1 MSKHWVI
8 TSLFLLLAISSSCTE
23 EKDDANMVQ
32 VVHEAVV
39 GATNWT
45 RSASLIVLKEM
56 ENKVGFGENIYNAM
70 NDCVK
75 LYEDSEERLGR
86 LLLGSSYGTITDKLS
101 WLSGVFTSHR
111 TCLDGLYEKGTHFVV
126 PQEAQNLSILLRKA
140 LAFYGGLL
148 SKQKKDNMTSTSSD
162 SDINRGFLVSW
173 DAKTSMAH
181 YVVAKDGSGNY
192 RSINE
197 AVKALEQRNRNGRVV
212 IYVKSGVY
220 AENVEID
227 RNMKNVMFVGDGID
241 KTVVT
246 GNRNVKDGAS
256 TYNSATFIV
265 AGDGFWARDITF
277 ENTAGPQNHQ
287 AVAITVASDLSV
299 FYRCSFKGYQDTL
312 FVHSLRQF
320 YRDCYVYGTVDFIF
334 GNAAAVLQNCNIL
347 VRRPMDHQG
356 NMITA
361 QGRDDPNENTGIS
374 IHMSR
379 IAPAPD
385 LEAVKGKFKTFL
397 GRPWKKYSR
406 TVVLKTD
413 LDGLIHPKGW
423 REWRGNFALSTL
435 FYGEYMNS
443 GSGALT
449 GQRVNWPGFH
459 VLNDPREA
467 GQFTVSSFLQGENW
481 IHMTGV
487 PFSPGL

>member
-1 MSKHWVI
+1 
-8 TSLFLLLAISSSCTE
+8 
-23 EKDDANMVQ
+23 MVMQ
-32 VVHEAVV
+32 LVHQAVV

-45 RSASLIVLKEM
+45 RSASLNVVKEI
-56 ENKVGFGENIYNAM
+56 ENKVGYGENVYNAL

-75 LYEDSEERLGR
+75 LYEDSEERVGR
-86 LLLGSSYGTITDKLS
+86 LLVSSYGINDKLS
-101 WLSGVFTSHR
+101 WLSGVFTNHR
-111 TCLDGLYEKGTHFVV
+111 TCLDELNYDKGSSSHFVV
-126 PQEAQNLSILLRKA
+126 PQEAQNLTDLLSRA
-140 LAFYGGLL
+140 LAFYGGLQ
-148 SKQKKDNMTSTSSD
+148 SQQKEDKMTSTTLD
-162 SDINRGFLVSW
+162 LDINRGFLVSW
-173 DAKTSMAH
+173 DGKNSMAH
-181 YVVAKDGSGNY
+181 YVVAKDGSGNF
-192 RSINE
+192 RTINE
-197 AVKALEQRNRNGRVV
+197 AVKALDQRNQNHHHRVV

-220 AENVEID
+220 SENVEIK

-241 KTVVT
+241 KTIVT
-246 GNRNVKDGAS
+246 GNRNVKDGAT

-374 IHMSR
+374 IHMSHV
-379 IAPAPD
+379 APAPD
-385 LEAVKGKFKTFL
+385 LEVVKGSFKTFL

-423 REWRGNFALSTL
+423 DEWKGNFALSTL

-443 GSGALT
+443 GNGAST
-449 GQRVNWPGFH
+449 AQRVNWPGFH

-467 GQFTVSSFLQGENW
+467 GRFTVNSFLQGENW